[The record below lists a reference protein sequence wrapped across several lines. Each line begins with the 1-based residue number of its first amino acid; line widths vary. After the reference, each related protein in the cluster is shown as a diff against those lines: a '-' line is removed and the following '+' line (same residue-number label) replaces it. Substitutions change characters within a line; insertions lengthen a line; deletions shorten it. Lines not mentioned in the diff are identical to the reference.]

1 MSETAASPTARLAAR
16 EIGPLLVFVLA
27 GCALLLF
34 WRLAS
39 EVGEGDSFAFDRQL
53 LLAFRQ
59 PGDLAAV
66 VGPRWLRIAM
76 VDITALGG
84 GTVLTLVALVAVGY
98 LVAARKYRTSLF
110 LAAAALSGG
119 LLEAGLKGLLG
130 RPRPSVVPHLVEVTT
145 LSFPSGHAMNSAII
159 YLTIALVLSRT
170 VAARRVR
177 LYLRGVAIVLVT
189 TIGVSRVYL
198 GVHYPS
204 DVLGGWLVG
213 SAWATLCWSAALWL
227 QHRRQIEAAPRD

>member
-1 MSETAASPTARLAAR
+1 MTETSTTPTSRLAAR
-16 EIGPLLVFVLA
+16 ELGPLLVLVLA

-39 EVGEGDSFAFDRQL
+39 EVNEGDSFALDRHL

-59 PGDLAAV
+59 PGDLGAV
-66 VGPRWLRIAM
+66 VGPRWLKLAM
-76 VDITALGG
+76 IDFTALGG
-84 GTVLTLVALVAVGY
+84 GTVLTLVTLVAAGY

-110 LAAAALSGG
+110 LLAAAVSGS

-130 RPRPSVVPHLVEVTT
+130 RARPSVVPHLVEVTT

-177 LYLRGVAIVLVT
+177 LYLRGIAIALVT
-189 TIGVSRVYL
+189 VIGVSRVYL

-227 QHRRQIEAAPRD
+227 QHRRGIEAAPRD